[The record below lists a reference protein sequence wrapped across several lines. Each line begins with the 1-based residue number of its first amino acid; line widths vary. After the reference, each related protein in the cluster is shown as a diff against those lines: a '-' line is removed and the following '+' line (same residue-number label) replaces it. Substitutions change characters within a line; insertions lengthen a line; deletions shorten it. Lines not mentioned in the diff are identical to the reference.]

1 MNHLSRCKP
10 LLGTFVEV
18 SLAGDVSDDELI
30 KLSHIAFNEIQR
42 IHNLMSFHSDKSEL
56 NAINQQA
63 YLNNL
68 PISVDTQTVL
78 KHCLT
83 LSEQST
89 GLFDITIAG
98 KLVKAKAL
106 PDKGLAVDNSA
117 NWQDISLEGDTV
129 RFKKPLLI
137 DLGGVAKGY
146 AVDCAIELM
155 PSKINIIINAGGDI
169 RMSHWQQ
176 EETGIRCPYDNGK
189 VFQIA
194 MQAPA
199 IATSASY
206 FLEDQSS
213 VIYNTQSAQ
222 AIDNNDSYSIF
233 ANTCILADSLTK
245 VAFIDLDIAKD
256 LVPTLG
262 ASIVV
267 ITRQD
272 EIEIFN

>member
-18 SLAGDVSDDELI
+18 SLAGEVSDDELI
-30 KLSHIAFNEIQR
+30 KLSNKAFNEILR

-56 NAINQQA
+56 NTINQEA
-63 YLNNL
+63 YLNTL
-68 PISVDTQTVL
+68 PISTDTQTVL
-78 KHCLT
+78 AHCLK
-83 LSEQST
+83 LSAQST
-89 GLFDITIAG
+89 GLFDITTAG
-98 KLVKAKAL
+98 KLVNAKAL
-106 PDKGLAVDNSA
+106 PDKGILVDDSA
-117 NWQDISLEGDTV
+117 NWQDISLEGNTV

-146 AVDCAIELM
+146 AVDCAIALM

-176 EETGIRCPYDNGK
+176 EKTGIRSPYDNGK

-194 MQAPA
+194 MKAPA
-199 IATSASY
+199 IATCASY
-206 FLEDQSS
+206 FLDGQSS
-213 VIYNTQSAQ
+213 VIYNNKYTQP
-222 AIDNNDSYSIF
+222 IENNDSYSIF

-245 VAFIDLDIAKD
+245 VAFIDIEIAKN
-256 LVPTLG
+256 LAPILG

-267 ITRQD
+267 ITQQD
-272 EIEIFN
+272 GIEIFN